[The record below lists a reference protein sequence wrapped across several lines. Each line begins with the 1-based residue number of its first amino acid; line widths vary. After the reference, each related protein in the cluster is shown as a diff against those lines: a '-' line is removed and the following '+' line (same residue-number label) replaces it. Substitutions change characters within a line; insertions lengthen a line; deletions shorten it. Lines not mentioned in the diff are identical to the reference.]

1 MSSPS
6 SHSDAP
12 PRVGGSA
19 RRRAA
24 GAGLLAIVLALA
36 ACTPSPA
43 QERESIATPGLSAR
57 VTEYLEQYDEHEK
70 VRAVLVYEDGES
82 VFELYHGDDA
92 KDYLDLRSV
101 TKSVVSTLIGIAI
114 DEGLITGVD
123 ATLGELLSAYR
134 GAMNDEVAAIP
145 LDRILTHTA
154 GFTGGGSGAAGGVDF
169 TSSADWVGR
178 IIADRVERGAG
189 EPAFEYSNA
198 GSHLLAAILDEATD
212 GAVLD
217 FARAQLFDPLGID
230 TDPAWVGMDTGTGTP
245 EERAVIAQEYDA
257 AGFAW
262 PVDPQGIHAGWSFM
276 KLRPEDLV
284 KLGLLYLN
292 RGVWEGESVVSS
304 AWVDAATATRVDT
317 FSTLSG
323 YGYQWWTEEEGA
335 ESMFLA
341 VGYGGNLVVVV
352 PDRELVVVVASEFD
366 ETDPLANAQKFNE
379 EEAITLVQYV
389 ILGQSD

>member
-1 MSSPS
+1 MYSPP

-12 PRVGGSA
+12 PRVGRSA

-24 GAGLLAIVLALA
+24 GAGLLAIVIALA
-36 ACTPSPA
+36 SCTPSPA
-43 QERESIATPGLSAR
+43 QERESIATSGVSAR

-92 KDYLDLRSV
+92 RDYLDLRSV

-123 ATLGELLSAYR
+123 ATLGELLPAYR

-154 GFTGGGSGAAGGVDF
+154 GFAGGGTAAGDELDF
-169 TSSADWVGR
+169 TSSADWVGA

-189 EPAFEYSNA
+189 DPAFEYSNA
-198 GSHLLAAILDEATD
+198 GSHLLAAILDEVT
-212 GAVLD
+212 GGTVLD
-217 FARAQLFDPLGID
+217 FARTQLFDPLGID
-230 TDPAWVGMDTGTGTP
+230 TEPAWVGMDTGTQ

-262 PVDPQGIHAGWSFM
+262 PIDPQGIHAGWSFM

-304 AWVDAATATRVDT
+304 AWVDAATATHVDT
-317 FSTLSG
+317 FSTPSG

-341 VGYGGNLVVVV
+341 LGYGGNLVVVV

-366 ETDPLANAQKFNE
+366 GIDPLANAQKFDE
-379 EEAITLVQYV
+379 GEAITLVQYV